1 MFSSK
6 TDESDSLCFLRFP
19 SAPRFLPWDQRG
31 RGCGLE
37 ADKPRQRE
45 HARWVYLIN
54 LSVTPSYAVTVV
66 YLLVLLQE
74 TKPGDTRSCG
84 PPESPHREAL
94 PRKDTPLLTAPQP
107 APHRPPLQTMAGT
120 GNPGVYTPL
129 PLPPRGGELQPR
141 FALIWGRGGGVEI
154 RTSARGHR
162 LSRRRTW
169 RPPNGPAEGG
179 KGTREGRAD
188 PA

>member
-1 MFSSK
+1 MSRAWKTEYNTQFNSSWWTKEQRDVSIASTAYLSSLLSEGLYLFSSK

-120 GNPGVYTPL
+120 RNPGVYTPL
-129 PLPPRGGELQPR
+129 PLPPRGGS
-141 FALIWGRGGGVEI
+141 F
-154 RTSARGHR
+154 S
-162 LSRRRTW
+162 
-169 RPPNGPAEGG
+169 PASL
-179 KGTREGRAD
+179 
-188 PA
+188 